1 MSTSNEIQSKY
12 FGEFPIG
19 SLLLMPLKGTMKFT
33 QKINDFI
40 LEWRKLLVQNK
51 VYDVFA
57 DDFIKDSYI
66 LEPEIDRFG
75 SGEAKCVING
85 TIRGADIFIIVD
97 VVNYSETYNMF
108 GFENHMSPD
117 DHYQDLKRV
126 IAAANGK
133 AKRINV
139 IMPFLYESRQ
149 HKRTKRESLDCA
161 VMLQELTSLGVSNI
175 LTVDAHDPR
184 VMNAIPLSSFDSL
197 SCYYQF
203 INAILNKYDDIKI
216 DKENLAI
223 ISPDIGAMQRN
234 IYFANVLGVDLG
246 FFYKRRDY
254 SRVVDGKN
262 PIVAHEYMGADVEG
276 KDIIVIDDMIAS
288 GDSLIET
295 ARSIKERNAKRIF
308 ACCTFGLFT
317 KGLELFD
324 KAYEEGIIDGV
335 FTTNCIYQK
344 PELSDRKWYTS
355 VDITEYVARIIES
368 INHDSSISQYLD
380 PYEKIKTRVKQYC
393 NSHKQC

>member
-1 MSTSNEIQSKY
+1 MSTSNKQKKVS
-12 FGEFPIG
+12 GNFPIG
-19 SLLLMPLKGTMKFT
+19 SLCLMPLSGTEGFT
-33 QKINDFI
+33 QKINDYI
-40 LEWRKLLVQNK
+40 LEWRKELIAKNVNE
-51 VYDVFA
+51 VYPDN
-57 DDFIKDSYI
+57 FIQDSYI
-66 LEPEIDRFG
+66 LKPEISRFG

-97 VVNYSETYNMF
+97 VVNHSATYEMF
-108 GFENHMSPD
+108 GKTNCMSPD
-117 DHYQDLKRV
+117 DHYQDLIRT
-126 IAAANGK
+126 IGAANGK

-161 VMLQELTSLGVSNI
+161 LMLRELTTLGVENI

-216 DKENLAI
+216 DKNYLTI

-234 IYFANVLGVDLG
+234 IYCANVLGVDLG

-254 SRVVDGKN
+254 SKVVDGKN
-262 PIVAHEYMGADVEG
+262 PIVAHEYMGTDIVG
-276 KDIIVIDDMIAS
+276 KDTIVFDDMIAS

-295 ARSIKERNAKRIF
+295 AKNLKERKAKRVF

-317 KGLELFD
+317 KGIELFD
-324 KAYEEGIIDGV
+324 KAYSDGIIDGV
-335 FTTNCIYQK
+335 FTTNCIYQI
-344 PELSDRKWYTS
+344 PELKNKPWYTS
-355 VDITEYVARIIES
+355 VDVTEYVARIIES

-380 PYEKIKTRVKQYC
+380 PYVKIKTRVKQYIEEH
-393 NSHKQC
+393 NG

>member
-1 MSTSNEIQSKY
+1 MPISNEAQSKY

-19 SLLLMPLKGTMKFT
+19 SLCLMPLKGTEEFT
-33 QKINDFI
+33 QKLNDFI
-40 LEWRKLLVQNK
+40 LNWRKLLVQNK

-57 DDFIKDSYI
+57 DDYIKDSYI
-66 LEPEIDRFG
+66 LTPEISRFG

-97 VVNYSETYNMF
+97 VVNHSATYELF
-108 GFENHMSPD
+108 GKTNHMSPD

-133 AKRINV
+133 AKRVNV

-161 VMLQELTSLGVSNI
+161 VMLQELASLGVSNI

-184 VMNAIPLSSFDSL
+184 VMNAIPLNSFDSINC
-197 SCYYQF
+197 SYQF
-203 INAILNKYDDIKI
+203 INAILDKYDDIKI
-216 DKENLAI
+216 DKNNLQV

-254 SRVVDGKN
+254 SIVVDGKN
-262 PIVAHEYMGADVEG
+262 PIVAHEYMGSEVAG
-276 KDIIVIDDMIAS
+276 KDVLVIDDMIAS

-295 ARSIKERNAKRIF
+295 AKTIKDRNAKRVF

-317 KGLELFD
+317 KGLDSFD
-324 KAYEEGIIDGV
+324 KAYEDGIIDQI
-335 FTTNCIYQK
+335 FTTNCIYQV
-344 PELSDRKWYTS
+344 PELKDRKWYTS
-355 VDITEYVARIIES
+355 VDVTEYIARIIES

-380 PYEKIKTRVKQYC
+380 PYDKIKTRMKAYL
-393 NSHKQC
+393 KK

>member
-1 MSTSNEIQSKY
+1 MPTSNDIQSKY
-12 FGEFPIG
+12 LGEFPIG
-19 SLLLMPLKGTMKFT
+19 SLLLMPLKGTMSFT

-97 VVNYSETYNMF
+97 VVNYSETYEMF
-108 GFENHMSPD
+108 GFKNHMSPD

-161 VMLQELTSLGVSNI
+161 VMLQELTTLGVSNI

-197 SCYYQF
+197 SCHYQF
-203 INAILNKYDDIKI
+203 INAILNKFDDIKI
-216 DKENLAI
+216 DKEHLAI

-254 SRVVDGKN
+254 SKVVDGKN
-262 PIVAHEYMGADVEG
+262 PIVAHEYMGADVAG
-276 KDIIVIDDMIAS
+276 KDVIVTDDMIAS

-295 ARSIKERNAKRIF
+295 AKSIKDKNAKRVF

-317 KGLELFD
+317 KGLEQFD
-324 KAYEEGIIDGV
+324 KAYEEGIIDGI
-335 FTTNCIYQK
+335 FTTNCIYQLPTLADK
-344 PELSDRKWYTS
+344 KWYTS
-355 VDITEYVARIIES
+355 VDVTEYVARIIES

-380 PYEKIKTRVKQYC
+380 PYEKIKTRIKQYC
-393 NSHKQC
+393 NSHK

>member
-1 MSTSNEIQSKY
+1 MPTSSGAQSKY
-12 FGEFPIG
+12 YGEFPIG
-19 SLLLMPLKGTMKFT
+19 SLCLMPLRGTEEFT
-33 QKINDFI
+33 KKLNDFI
-40 LEWRKLLVQNK
+40 LEWRKLLVQNG
-51 VYDVFA
+51 VYDVFS
-57 DDFIKDSYI
+57 DDYIKESYI

-97 VVNYSETYNMF
+97 VVNYSATYDLF
-108 GFENHMSPD
+108 GMTNHMSPD

-161 VMLQELTSLGVSNI
+161 MMLQELVGLGVSNI

-184 VMNAIPLSSFDSL
+184 VMNAIPLSSFDSINC
-197 SCYYQF
+197 SYQF
-203 INAILNKYDDIKI
+203 ISAILDKYNDLKI
-216 DKENLAI
+216 DKDNLQI

-254 SRVVDGKN
+254 SVVVDGKN
-262 PIVAHEYMGADVEG
+262 PIVAHEYMGSSVEG
-276 KDIIVIDDMIAS
+276 KDVIVIDDMVAS

-295 ARSIKERNAKRIF
+295 AKTIKERKAKRVF

-317 KGLELFD
+317 KGLQSFD
-324 KAYEEGIIDGV
+324 EAYKNGIIDQI

-344 PELSDRKWYTS
+344 PELAEREWYTS
-355 VDITEYVARIIES
+355 VDVTEYIARIIES

-380 PYEKIKTRVKQYC
+380 PYGKIKTRMKTYIEQ
-393 NSHKQC
+393 NK

>member
-1 MSTSNEIQSKY
+1 MPTSNDIQSKY
-12 FGEFPIG
+12 LGEFPIG
-19 SLLLMPLKGTMKFT
+19 SLLLMPLKGTMSFT
-33 QKINDFI
+33 QQINDFI
-40 LEWRKLLVQNK
+40 LEWRKLLVKNK

-97 VVNYSETYNMF
+97 VVNYSETYEMF
-108 GFENHMSPD
+108 GFKNHMSPD

-161 VMLQELTSLGVSNI
+161 VMLQELTTLGVSNI

-197 SCYYQF
+197 SCHYQF
-203 INAILNKYDDIKI
+203 INAILNKFDDIKI
-216 DKENLAI
+216 DKEHLAI

-262 PIVAHEYMGADVEG
+262 PIVAHEYMGTDVTG
-276 KDIIVIDDMIAS
+276 KDVIVTDDMIAS

-295 ARSIKERNAKRIF
+295 AKSIKERNAKRVF

-317 KGLELFD
+317 KGLEEFD
-324 KAYEEGIIDGV
+324 KAYEEGVIDGI
-335 FTTNCIYQK
+335 FTTNCIYQLPNLK
-344 PELSDRKWYTS
+344 EKKWYTS
-355 VDITEYVARIIES
+355 VDVTEYVARIIES

-393 NSHKQC
+393 NEHK

>member
-12 FGEFPIG
+12 LGEFPIG

-33 QKINDFI
+33 QKLNDFI

-216 DKENLAI
+216 NKENLAI

-344 PELSDRKWYTS
+344 PELSDKKWYTS

-393 NSHKQC
+393 NAHK

>member
-1 MSTSNEIQSKY
+1 MSTSNELQSKY
-12 FGEFPIG
+12 LGEFPIG
-19 SLLLMPLKGTMKFT
+19 SLVLMPLKGTMKFT
-33 QKINDFI
+33 QKLNDFI
-40 LEWRKLLVQNK
+40 LEWRRLLVQNK

-317 KGLELFD
+317 KGLDLFD

-344 PELSDRKWYTS
+344 PELSDKKWYTS

-393 NSHKQC
+393 NEHK

>member
-1 MSTSNEIQSKY
+1 MSASKDEKSKY
-12 FGEFPIG
+12 LGELPIG
-19 SLLLMPLKGTMKFT
+19 SLLLMPLKGTEKFT
-33 QKINDFI
+33 HKINDFI
-40 LEWRKLLVQNK
+40 LEWRRLLVQNG

-97 VVNYSETYNMF
+97 VVNYSETYEMF

-149 HKRTKRESLDCA
+149 HKRAKRESLDCA
-161 VMLQELTSLGVSNI
+161 VMLQELTSLGVANI
-175 LTVDAHDPR
+175 LTIDAHDPR

-197 SCYYQF
+197 SCHYQF
-203 INAILNKYDDIKI
+203 INAILNKHDDIKI
-216 DKENLAI
+216 DKEHLAI

-276 KDIIVIDDMIAS
+276 KDVIVIDDMIAS

-295 ARSIKERNAKRIF
+295 AKSIKAKKAKRVF

-317 KGLELFD
+317 KGLSQFD
-324 KAYEEGIIDGV
+324 KAFDEGAIDGI
-335 FTTNCIYQK
+335 FTTNSIYQP
-344 PELSDRKWYTS
+344 PELDNKKWYTS
-355 VDITEYVARIIES
+355 VDVTEYVARIIES

-393 NSHKQC
+393 NEHK

>member
-1 MSTSNEIQSKY
+1 MSVANEGQSKY

-19 SLLLMPLKGTMKFT
+19 SLCLMPLKGTEEFT
-33 QKINDFI
+33 KKINDFI
-40 LEWRKLLVQNK
+40 LEWRKLLVSNK

-57 DDFIKDSYI
+57 DDYIKESYI

-97 VVNYSETYNMF
+97 VVNHSATYEMF
-108 GFENHMSPD
+108 GKPNRMSPD

-149 HKRTKRESLDCA
+149 HKRSKRESLDCA
-161 VMLQELTSLGVSNI
+161 VMLQELVSLGVSNI
-175 LTVDAHDPR
+175 LTVDAHDAR
-184 VMNAIPLSSFDSL
+184 VMNAIPLTSFDSL
-197 SCYYQF
+197 YCSYQF
-203 INAILNKYDDIKI
+203 ISAILDKYDDIKI
-216 DKENLAI
+216 DKDNLQM

-254 SRVVDGKN
+254 SKVVDGKN
-262 PIVAHEYMGADVEG
+262 PIVAHEYMGADLAG
-276 KDIIVIDDMIAS
+276 KDVIVVDDMIAS

-295 ARSIKERNAKRIF
+295 AKTLKERKAKRVF

-317 KGLELFD
+317 KGLSIFD
-324 KAYEEGIIDGV
+324 EAYKEGVIDQV
-335 FTTNCIYQK
+335 FTTNCIYQM
-344 PELSDRKWYTS
+344 PELKEKKWYTS
-355 VDITEYVARIIES
+355 VDMSEYIARIIES
-368 INHDSSISQYLD
+368 INHNSSISQYLD
-380 PYEKIKTRVKQYC
+380 PYEKIKTRIKTYC
-393 NSHKQC
+393 NKK

>member
-1 MSTSNEIQSKY
+1 MSASNDVKSKY
-12 FGEFPIG
+12 LGELPIG
-19 SLLLMPLKGTMKFT
+19 SLLLMPLKGTQNFT

-40 LEWRKLLVQNK
+40 LEWRQLLVQNG

-97 VVNYSETYNMF
+97 VVNYSETYKMF

-149 HKRTKRESLDCA
+149 HKRAKRESLDCA

-175 LTVDAHDPR
+175 ITIDAHDPR

-197 SCYYQF
+197 SCHYQF
-203 INAILNKYDDIKI
+203 INAILSKHDDIKI
-216 DKENLAI
+216 DKEHLAI

-276 KDIIVIDDMIAS
+276 KDVIVIDDMIAS

-295 ARSIKERNAKRIF
+295 AKSIKERKANRVF

-317 KGLELFD
+317 KGLSQFD
-324 KAYEEGIIDGV
+324 KAYEEGAIDGI
-335 FTTNCIYQK
+335 FTTNSIYQL
-344 PELSDRKWYTS
+344 PELENRKWYTS
-355 VDITEYVARIIES
+355 VDVTEYVARIIES

-393 NSHKQC
+393 NQHK

>member
-1 MSTSNEIQSKY
+1 MSSDIQSKY
-12 FGEFPIG
+12 FGEFPLG
-19 SLLLMPLKGTMKFT
+19 SLCLMPLTGTEKFT
-33 QKINDFI
+33 QKLNDFI
-40 LEWRKLLVQNK
+40 LEWRKLLVKNK

-57 DDFIKDSYI
+57 DDYIKDSYI
-66 LEPEIDRFG
+66 LKPEIDRFG

-97 VVNYSETYNMF
+97 VVNHSATYDLF
-108 GFENHMSPD
+108 GKKNRMSPD

-149 HKRTKRESLDCA
+149 HKRSKRESLDCA
-161 VMLQELTSLGVSNI
+161 VMLQELTTLGVSNI

-184 VMNAIPLSSFDSL
+184 VMNAIPLSSFDSINC
-197 SCYYQF
+197 SYQF
-203 INAILNKYDDIKI
+203 ISAILDKYDDIKI
-216 DKENLAI
+216 DKDYLQI

-254 SRVVDGKN
+254 SVVVDGKN
-262 PIVAHEYMGADVEG
+262 PIVAHEYMGADVRG

-295 ARSIKERNAKRIF
+295 AKDIKDRGAKRVI

-317 KGLELFD
+317 KGLDGFD
-324 KAYEEGIIDGV
+324 KAYADGIIDQI
-335 FTTNCIYQK
+335 FTTNCIYQI
-344 PELSDRKWYTS
+344 PELFERSWYTS
-355 VDITEYVARIIES
+355 VDISEYIARIIES

-380 PYEKIKTRVKQYC
+380 PYEKIKTRVKTY
-393 NSHKQC
+393 NEKK

>member
-1 MSTSNEIQSKY
+1 MPASSEVQSKY
-12 FGEFPIG
+12 LGEFPIG
-19 SLLLMPLKGTMKFT
+19 YLCLVPLRGTEAFT
-33 QKINDFI
+33 KKLNDFI
-40 LEWRKLLVQNK
+40 LEWRKLLVKNK

-57 DDFIKDSYI
+57 DDYIKESYI

-85 TIRGADIFIIVD
+85 SIRGADLFLIVD
-97 VVNYSETYNMF
+97 VVNHSETYDLF
-108 GFENHMSPD
+108 GKTNRMSPD

-133 AKRINV
+133 AKRVNV

-149 HKRTKRESLDCA
+149 HKRSKRESLDCA
-161 VMLQELTSLGVSNI
+161 VMLQELVSLGVSNI

-184 VMNAIPLSSFDSL
+184 VMNAIPLSSFDSIN
-197 SCYYQF
+197 CFYQF
-203 INAILNKYDDIKI
+203 ISAILNKFDDLKI
-216 DKENLAI
+216 DKNNMQI

-254 SRVVDGKN
+254 STVVDGKN
-262 PIVAHEYMGADVEG
+262 PIVAHEYMGSPVKDKDV
-276 KDIIVIDDMIAS
+276 IVIDDMIAS

-295 ARSIKERNAKRIF
+295 AKTLKERGAKRVF

-317 KGLELFD
+317 KGLDSFD
-324 KAYEEGIIDGV
+324 KAYEEGVIDQV
-335 FTTNCIYQK
+335 FTTNCIYQM
-344 PELSDRKWYTS
+344 PELKDKKWYTS
-355 VDITEYVARIIES
+355 VDVTEYIARIIES

-380 PYEKIKTRVKQYC
+380 PYGKIKTRVKAYLDE
-393 NSHKQC
+393 HR

>member
-1 MSTSNEIQSKY
+1 MQVASEVQGKY
-12 FGEFPIG
+12 LGEFPIG
-19 SLLLMPLKGTMKFT
+19 SLCLMPLRGTEQFT
-33 QKINDFI
+33 KKLNDYI
-40 LEWRKLLVQNK
+40 LEWRKLLVKSK

-57 DDFIKDSYI
+57 DDYIKDSYI
-66 LEPEIDRFG
+66 LEPEIYRFG

-97 VVNYSETYNMF
+97 VVNHSATYEMF
-108 GFENHMSPD
+108 GELNRMSPD

-161 VMLQELTSLGVSNI
+161 VMLQELVGLGVSNI

-184 VMNAIPLSSFDSL
+184 VMNAIPLSSFDSINC
-197 SCYYQF
+197 SYQF
-203 INAILNKYDDIKI
+203 ISAILDKFKDIKI
-216 DKENLAI
+216 DKDNLQV

-254 SRVVDGKN
+254 SIVVDGKN
-262 PIVAHEYMGADVEG
+262 PIVAHEFMGSDVAG
-276 KDIIVIDDMIAS
+276 KDVIVIDDMIAS
-288 GDSLIET
+288 GESLIET
-295 ARSIKERNAKRIF
+295 AKTIKERKAKRVF

-317 KGLELFD
+317 KGISSFD
-324 KAYEEGIIDGV
+324 EAYKDGIIDQV
-335 FTTNCIYQK
+335 FTTNCIYQR
-344 PELSDRKWYTS
+344 PELFDREWYTS
-355 VDITEYVARIIES
+355 VDVTEYIARIIES

-380 PYEKIKTRVKQYC
+380 PYGKIKTRMKAYLEE
-393 NSHKQC
+393 KK

>member
-1 MSTSNEIQSKY
+1 
-12 FGEFPIG
+12 
-19 SLLLMPLKGTMKFT
+19 
-33 QKINDFI
+33 
-40 LEWRKLLVQNK
+40 
-51 VYDVFA
+51 
-57 DDFIKDSYI
+57 
-66 LEPEIDRFG
+66 
-75 SGEAKCVING
+75 
-85 TIRGADIFIIVD
+85 
-97 VVNYSETYNMF
+97 
-108 GFENHMSPD
+108 
-117 DHYQDLKRV
+117 
-126 IAAANGK
+126 
-133 AKRINV
+133 
-139 IMPFLYESRQ
+139 
-149 HKRTKRESLDCA
+149 
-161 VMLQELTSLGVSNI
+161 MLQELTTLGVSNI

-203 INAILNKYDDIKI
+203 INAMLNKYDDIKI
-216 DKENLAI
+216 DKENLAV

-262 PIVAHEYMGADVEG
+262 PIVAHEYMGADVDG
-276 KDIIVIDDMIAS
+276 KDVIVIDDMIAS

-295 ARSIKERNAKRIF
+295 AKSIKERNAKRVF

-324 KAYEEGIIDGV
+324 KAYEEGTIDGV
-335 FTTNCIYQK
+335 FTTNCIYQL
-344 PELSDRKWYTS
+344 PELADKKWYTS
-355 VDITEYVARIIES
+355 VDVTEYVARIIES

-393 NSHKQC
+393 SNHK

>member
-1 MSTSNEIQSKY
+1 MPTSNNIQSKY
-12 FGEFPIG
+12 LGEFPIG
-19 SLLLMPLKGTMKFT
+19 SLTLVPLKGTEKFT

-40 LEWRKLLVQNK
+40 LDWRKLLVRNG

-57 DDFIKDSYI
+57 DDFVKDSYI
-66 LEPEIDRFG
+66 LKPELDRFG
-75 SGEAKCVING
+75 SGEAKCVLNG
-85 TIRGADIFIIVD
+85 TIRGADLFLIVD
-97 VVNYSETYNMF
+97 VANHAETYEMY
-108 GFENHMSPD
+108 GQINHMSPD

-139 IMPFLYESRQ
+139 IMPFMYESRQ

-161 VMLQELTSLGVSNI
+161 LMLQELKSLGVENI

-184 VMNAIPLSSFDSL
+184 VMNAIPLSSFDTL
-197 SCYYQF
+197 TCYYQF
-203 INAILNKYDDIKI
+203 ISAILDKYDDIII
-216 DKENLAI
+216 DQNHLAV

-234 IYFANVLGVDLG
+234 IYCANVLGVDLG

-254 SRVVDGKN
+254 SKVVDGKN
-262 PIVAHEYMGADVEG
+262 PIIAHEYMGSEVEG
-276 KDIIVIDDMIAS
+276 KDVIVIDDMIAS

-295 ARSIKERNAKRIF
+295 AKFIKERKAKRIF

-317 KGLELFD
+317 KGYKEFD
-324 KAYEEGIIDGV
+324 EAYKNKVIDGV
-335 FTTNCIYQK
+335 FTTNCIYQD
-344 PELSDRKWYTS
+344 PELLTKEWYIS
-355 VDITEYVARIIES
+355 VDVTEYVARIIES

-380 PYEKIKTRVKQYC
+380 PYGKIKTKVKQYVEQR
-393 NSHKQC
+393 KK

>member
-1 MSTSNEIQSKY
+1 MSASNDIQSKY
-12 FGEFPIG
+12 LGEFPIG
-19 SLLLMPLKGTMKFT
+19 PLLLMPLKGTMAFT

-57 DDFIKDSYI
+57 DDFVKESYI
-66 LEPEIDRFG
+66 LKPEIDRFG

-85 TIRGADIFIIVD
+85 TIRGADIFVIVD

-175 LTVDAHDPR
+175 LTIDAHDPR

-203 INAILNKYDDIKI
+203 VNAILNKYDDIIINK
-216 DKENLAI
+216 DNLAI

-254 SRVVDGKN
+254 SRIVDGKN

-295 ARSIKERNAKRIF
+295 AKSIKERKAKRIF

-317 KGLELFD
+317 KGLSLFD
-324 KAYEEGIIDGV
+324 KAYEEGIIDGI
-335 FTTNCIYQK
+335 FTTNSIYQR
-344 PELSDRKWYTS
+344 PELVDKKWYTS
-355 VDITEYVARIIES
+355 VDVTEYVARIIES

-393 NSHKQC
+393 NTKK